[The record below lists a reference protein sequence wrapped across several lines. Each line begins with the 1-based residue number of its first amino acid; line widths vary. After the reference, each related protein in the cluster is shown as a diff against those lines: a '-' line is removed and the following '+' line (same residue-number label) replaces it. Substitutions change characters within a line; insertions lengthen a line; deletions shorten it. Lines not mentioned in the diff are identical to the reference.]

1 MREVVSVFLR
11 LGFTAFGGPAAH
23 TAMMRQELVERRA
36 WVTDEEFVEL
46 MAMTNLIP
54 GPNSTELAIHLGY
67 RRAGWAGLWVAGACF
82 ILPAAFIVGFLA
94 WIYVQFGALPETQGL
109 LYGMKPVVLA
119 VVGQALFGL
128 VKAVLKGPVP
138 ILVAVGAAGLSL
150 LGVSELAL
158 VFAPGLV
165 WGLCSSRNWRVWAP
179 LVVVG
184 LAVGAFFGLSWWLE
198 GSAKGVAYGLAPLFF
213 VFLKV
218 GSVLYGSGYVLLSYL
233 NTDLVVRLGWL
244 TKAQLLDAVAVGQF
258 TPGPVFTTATFI
270 GFVLGGV
277 PGAVVA
283 TLGIFLPSFF
293 FVSLSSRWLEKARKS
308 EAMQG
313 FLKGVNA
320 AALGLMGAV
329 LVKLGQ
335 DALRDWFTVS
345 LALVSLAVLVRFK
358 VNSAWLVAA
367 GAALGFLSTQV

>member
-1 MREVVSVFLR
+1 
-11 LGFTAFGGPAAH
+11 
-23 TAMMRQELVERRA
+23 
-36 WVTDEEFVEL
+36 
-46 MAMTNLIP
+46 
-54 GPNSTELAIHLGY
+54 
-67 RRAGWAGLWVAGACF
+67 
-82 ILPAAFIVGFLA
+82 
-94 WIYVQFGALPETQGL
+94 
-109 LYGMKPVVLA
+109 
-119 VVGQALFGL
+119 
-128 VKAVLKGPVP
+128 
-138 ILVAVGAAGLSL
+138 
-150 LGVSELAL
+150 
-158 VFAPGLV
+158 
-165 WGLCSSRNWRVWAP
+165 
-179 LVVVG
+179 
-184 LAVGAFFGLSWWLE
+184 
-198 GSAKGVAYGLAPLFF
+198 
-213 VFLKV
+213 
-218 GSVLYGSGYVLLSYL
+218 
-233 NTDLVVRLGWL
+233 
-244 TKAQLLDAVAVGQF
+244 
-258 TPGPVFTTATFI
+258 VFTTATFI